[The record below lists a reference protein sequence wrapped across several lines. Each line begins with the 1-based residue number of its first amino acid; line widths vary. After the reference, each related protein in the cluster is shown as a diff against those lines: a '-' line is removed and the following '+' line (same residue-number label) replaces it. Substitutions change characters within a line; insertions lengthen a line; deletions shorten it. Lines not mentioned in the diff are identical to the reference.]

1 LLLSI
6 PGGFEMCHEW
16 WLQRRFEERDASRR
30 LWDEFGRT
38 RPLSDS
44 KVTEEEAEFTLEKRA
59 PTPLPAKP

>member
-1 LLLSI
+1 
-6 PGGFEMCHEW
+6 MCHEW